1 VGSRRVRGVSGRP
14 GNATIMGTMS
24 DVEAPSFVPAAWVH
38 ARGVIDLR
46 RPRVMAIVNATPDSF
61 YDGGKLHD
69 GLATQVDAAVEHARR
84 CVAHGADILDVGGE
98 STRPGAPPVD
108 PDEEAARVV
117 PLIEALRADRAFDEV
132 PISIDT
138 RRVAVAE
145 VALRA
150 GASIVNDVSGLG
162 DPQMAKLVA
171 REGAG
176 LVLGHLRGEP
186 RTMQKEIRFA
196 HVLREVT
203 DELAARVDAAVAA
216 GVERSRIMV
225 DPGIGFGKTA
235 EQSAA
240 LVAASGWLREAT
252 RCPVLIGASRKSF
265 LASITGGYT
274 GDRLAGSLA
283 AALVAVERGAS
294 VLRVHDVGDTVQALA
309 VAQSIRRA
317 FEALAEGPA
326 PQEALH

>member
-1 VGSRRVRGVSGRP
+1 
-14 GNATIMGTMS
+14 MS
-24 DVEAPSFVPAAWVH
+24 DADAPSFVPAAWVH
-38 ARGVIDLR
+38 ARGVIELWQ
-46 RPRVMAIVNATPDSF
+46 PRVMAIVNVTPDSF
-61 YDGGKLHD
+61 FDGGRLHD
-69 GLATQVDAAVEHARR
+69 GLATQVDAALEHARR

-98 STRPGAPPVD
+98 STRPGGTPVD

-117 PLIEALRADRAFDEV
+117 PLIEALRAERSLDEV

-138 RRVAVAE
+138 RRAQVAAA
-145 VALRA
+145 ALQA

-162 DPQMAKLVA
+162 DPRMAELVA
-171 REGAG
+171 RHGAG

-186 RTMQKEIRFA
+186 RTMQQEIRFA
-196 HVLREVT
+196 HVLRDVT
-203 DELAARVDAAVAA
+203 DELAARVDAALAA
-216 GVERSRIMV
+216 GVERTRIMV

-240 LVAASGWLREAT
+240 LVAAAGWLREAT

-265 LASITGGYT
+265 LGAITGGYV

-294 VLRVHDVGDTVQALA
+294 VLRVHDVGETVQALA
-309 VAQSIRRA
+309 VARSIRRA
-317 FEALAEGPA
+317 FEALADGPA
-326 PQEALH
+326 PREVLH

>member
-1 VGSRRVRGVSGRP
+1 M
-14 GNATIMGTMS
+14 TTMS
-24 DVEAPSFVPAAWVH
+24 DADAPSSLPAAWVH
-38 ARGVIDLR
+38 ARGVLELG

-61 YDGGKLHD
+61 FDGGRLHD
-69 GLATQVDAAVEHARR
+69 GQVTQLGAAVEHARR
-84 CVAHGADILDVGGE
+84 CVAHGADILDIGGE
-98 STRPGAPPVD
+98 STRPGAAPVD
-108 PDEEAARVV
+108 PDEERARVV
-117 PLIEALRADRAFDEV
+117 PLILALRAERAFDEV

-138 RRVAVAE
+138 RRAAVAE
-145 VALRA
+145 AALQA
-150 GASIVNDVSGLG
+150 GASIINDVSGLG
-162 DPQMAKLVA
+162 DPAMAGVAA

-186 RTMQKEIRFA
+186 RTMQREIRFA

-203 DELAARVDAAVAA
+203 DELAARVEAALAA
-216 GVERSRIMV
+216 GVERARIMV

-252 RCPVLIGASRKSF
+252 GCPVLIGASRKSF
-265 LASITGGYT
+265 LAALTGGFV

-294 VLRVHDVGDTVQALA
+294 VLRVHDVGETVQALA
-309 VAQSIRRA
+309 VAASIRRA
-317 FEALAEGPA
+317 FEALAAGPGA
-326 PQEALH
+326 QEALH

>member
-1 VGSRRVRGVSGRP
+1 MTDAEASGL
-14 GNATIMGTMS
+14 
-24 DVEAPSFVPAAWVH
+24 PSGAWVH
-38 ARGVIDLR
+38 AHGVVGLQ

-61 YDGGKLHD
+61 FDGGQLHD
-69 GLATQVDAAVEHARR
+69 GQATRIEAALAHARR

-108 PDEEAARVV
+108 PQEERARVV
-117 PLIEALRADRAFDEV
+117 PLIEALRADRSLDDV

-138 RRVAVAE
+138 RRATVAA
-145 VALRA
+145 AAMRA
-150 GASIVNDVSGLG
+150 GASIVNDVSGLH
-162 DPQMAKLVA
+162 DPEMAGVVA
-171 REGAG
+171 GAGAG

-186 RTMQKEIRFA
+186 RTMQREIRFA

-203 DELAARVDAAVAA
+203 DELAACVDAAVAA
-216 GVERSRIMV
+216 GVERPRIVV

-240 LVAASGWLREAT
+240 LVAASGWLRQAT
-252 RCPVLIGASRKSF
+252 GCPVLIGASRKSF
-265 LASITGGYT
+265 LATITGGYT

-294 VLRVHDVGDTVQALA
+294 VLRVHDVGETVQALA
-309 VAQSIRRA
+309 VASSIRRA
-317 FEALAEGPA
+317 FAALVEGPA
-326 PQEALH
+326 TQEALH